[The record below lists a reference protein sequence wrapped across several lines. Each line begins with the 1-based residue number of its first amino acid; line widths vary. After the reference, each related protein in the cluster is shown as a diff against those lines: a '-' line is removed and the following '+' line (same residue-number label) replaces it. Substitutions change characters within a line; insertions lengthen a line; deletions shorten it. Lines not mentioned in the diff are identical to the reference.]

1 MLLGHQEM
9 TLPMKKHLDGA
20 SGYLTYGGGEPQGA
34 PSRKNGE
41 DKGND
46 DDAAN
51 DDVNMYRETTQV
63 WSGSRDLG
71 T

>member
-1 MLLGHQEM
+1 MVGTIERVEM
-9 TLPMKKHLDGA
+9 AG
-20 SGYLTYGGGEPQGA
+20 SSGEPQEA

-41 DKGND
+41 GKGND
-46 DDAAN
+46 DDDDD

-71 T
+71 A

>member
-1 MLLGHQEM
+1 MLYACL
-9 TLPMKKHLDGA
+9 A
-20 SGYLTYGGGEPQGA
+20 GGEPQGA
-34 PSRKNGE
+34 PSRKDGE
-41 DKGND
+41 GRGND
-46 DDAAN
+46 DDDDD